1 MNFLCGVF
9 IAKNLTRIHSAMNGA
24 RIKALESSI
33 PEEREAAQSVVSYYF
48 LGLVTIVFAI
58 YFWKYLLII
67 LMFYIIY
74 KLIKSVYFQKGA

>member
-1 MNFLCGVF
+1 MWIF

-24 RIKALESSI
+24 RIKKALESSI
-33 PEEREAAQSVVSYYF
+33 PEEKEAAQSVVSII

-58 YFWKYLLII
+58 YFWKHLLII